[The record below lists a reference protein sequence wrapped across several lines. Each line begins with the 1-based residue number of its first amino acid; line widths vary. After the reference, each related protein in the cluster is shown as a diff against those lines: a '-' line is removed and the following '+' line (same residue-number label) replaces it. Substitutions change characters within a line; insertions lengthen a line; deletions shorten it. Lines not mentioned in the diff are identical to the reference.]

1 MENYLIK
8 IQKMTKIL
16 VIEDE
21 TLIRQSVSEI
31 LTYEGFEVL
40 EAQNGERGI
49 VAAFQHSP
57 DLILCDIM
65 MPVMDGYEVLYQ
77 LRNNTSTKLIPFIF
91 MTALAERSD
100 LRSGMEL
107 GSDDYITKPY
117 TRDEL
122 LTAVNTQLRKSADKH
137 EQTEVKLNEL
147 RKNIIRHLP
156 HELRTP
162 LNGILGFGELLMNY
176 SETVSHEELPLIGKN
191 IYESAVRL
199 NRLTQNYLTYMQ
211 LELGS
216 GIQLLEKTL
225 HNPDRIC
232 ERMSI
237 EMATHYNRLEDL
249 ELNLSKGAASIGET
263 EFLKIVEELTDNAFK
278 FSASG
283 QKVIVDCETIEGK
296 FFLKVKDHGR
306 GIIVSDISRI
316 GAFMQFDRKRYEQ
329 QGSGLGLIISK
340 RLVELFKGELK
351 IQSKVGEGTT
361 IVVTLP
367 GNQK

>member
-1 MENYLIK
+1 
-8 IQKMTKIL
+8 MTKIL

-21 TLIRQSVSEI
+21 AMLRQGVSEI

-49 VAAFQHSP
+49 VAAFQYSP

-65 MPVMDGYEVLYQ
+65 MPVMDGYEVLCQ
-77 LRNNTSTKLIPFIF
+77 LRKNESTKLIPFIF

-122 LTAVNTQLRKSADKH
+122 LSAVNTQLKKSTDKQ
-137 EQTEVKLNEL
+137 EFTESRLDEL
-147 RKNIIRHLP
+147 RKTIIRHLP

-176 SETVSHEELPLIGKN
+176 SDTVSHDELPLIGKN
-191 IYESAVRL
+191 IYESAIRL

-216 GIQLLEKTL
+216 GVPFVENTL
-225 HNPDRIC
+225 HNLEKIC
-232 ERMSI
+232 ERKAK
-237 EMATHYNRLEDL
+237 EMANQHLRLDDL
-249 ELNLSKGAASIGET
+249 ELKLSISAACIRET
-263 EFLKIVEELTDNAFK
+263 EFVKIVEELTDNAFK
-278 FSASG
+278 FSSVG
-283 QKVIVDCETIEGK
+283 NKVSIGCETRGDK
-296 FFLKVKDHGR
+296 FILKVKDHGR
-306 GIIVSDISRI
+306 GIMVSDISRI
-316 GAFMQFDRKRYEQ
+316 GAFMQFERKRFEQ
-329 QGSGLGLIISK
+329 QGSGLGLIITK
-340 RLVELFKGELK
+340 RLVESFKGELK
-351 IQSKVGEGTT
+351 IESIVGEGTT

-367 GNQK
+367 GN

>member
-1 MENYLIK
+1 
-8 IQKMTKIL
+8 MTKIL

-21 TLIRQSVSEI
+21 TLLRQGVSEI

-49 VAAFQHSP
+49 VAAFQYSP

-77 LRNNTSTKLIPFIF
+77 LRNNDSTKLIPFIF

-117 TRDEL
+117 TREEL
-122 LTAVNTQLRKSADKH
+122 LTAVHTQLRKSTDKH
-137 EQTEVKLNEL
+137 EMTELKLNEL

-176 SETVSHEELPLIGKN
+176 SETVTHEELPLIGKN
-191 IYESAVRL
+191 IYESAIRL

-216 GIQLLEKTL
+216 GIQFIENTL
-225 HNPDRIC
+225 QNPDRIC
-232 ERMSI
+232 EKKSK
-237 EMATHYNRLEDL
+237 EMALPYNRVDDL
-249 ELNLSKGAASIGET
+249 ELNLSRGAACIGET
-263 EFLKIVEELTDNAFK
+263 EFIKIVEELTDNAFK
-278 FSASG
+278 FSSMG
-283 QKVIVDCETIEGK
+283 KKVIVSCETKDGK
-296 FFLKVKDHGR
+296 FILKVKDHGR

-316 GAFMQFDRKRYEQ
+316 GAFMQFDRKKFEQ
-329 QGSGLGLIISK
+329 QGSGLGLIITK

-351 IQSKVGEGTT
+351 IESTVGESTT

-367 GNQK
+367 GKNN